1 MVFIFILCIF
11 CRALLIPCL
20 RATLTSI
27 VQYCVLDNFLKE
39 LFKKLFD
46 LWRSV
51 DLFPYE
57 LVILY
62 KVHS

>member
-1 MVFIFILCIF
+1 MLDIFF
-11 CRALLIPCL
+11 
-20 RATLTSI
+20 
-27 VQYCVLDNFLKE
+27 KE

-46 LWRSV
+46 PWRSV

-62 KVHS
+62 KVHSKIARL